1 MENVNTLQ
9 NGNAG
14 NNQVADIKVEGLFK
28 AVNASYAYIEF
39 DKKGNIL
46 FANDT
51 FLHWMGYEAAEIE
64 GKHHRIFVDA
74 KQAKSPEY
82 AQFWADLNKGA
93 FQKGEFKRF
102 TKSGA
107 AVWLA
112 GNYTPITN
120 AKGQVTKVIK
130 LASNI
135 TQSKQDVLEMNRLNN
150 HVKSQSDAL
159 HQQVESTTAMQE
171 EIQRVL
177 RDTQH
182 QEQYLNELLNVSN
195 DSILTI
201 DRAYGLVNY
210 NKFFAATL
218 EALGLEATKGFDI
231 FSMFPPAARAGK
243 KALYDRVFAGETIET
258 PDSIVLEGVE
268 KHYSVQHS
276 PLRGGDGRI
285 VAVAIFARDITDVTV
300 ARRKTEELLATSRK
314 QAEEMGATL
323 QRFNL
328 VTQTTT
334 EGLWDMTVPDNL
346 VFSDDT
352 PFWWADRFRH
362 MVGYTDEQ
370 DFPNRLDSWANL
382 LHPDH
387 KAATLEA
394 FNAHLLDLTGQTPY
408 DVEYQLK
415 LRNGEYKWFRA
426 VGNTVRDENGK
437 PLRVAGTLI
446 DIQALK
452 DLNSFQLEL
461 EAKVQARTAEI
472 EGLLASSQIQTE
484 QLENA
489 QAEMQNILLES
500 QGKEQYLNELINSSK
515 DSIFTVDREFKLISF
530 NNTLRATYSNFG
542 ITLEKGTDMLQIL
555 EGAEKAKLT
564 DNYTRAFNG
573 ENIEIIQSFESE
585 GVAGHYAI
593 NYSPI
598 YDEKNAVI
606 AVAVFSK
613 DVSASVNAQ
622 KQTERLLEEAQKQQ
636 QAIAASE
643 EELRRN
649 MEELQVTQEQMTKN
663 QIELA
668 GQMAALNNASIV
680 SEVDTKGYILSVN
693 DEFCRIAKYTR
704 EELVGQ
710 KQSIVRHPDMP
721 AELFKD
727 LWATITKGQVWRGDV
742 KNRAKDGSH
751 YWVAATIT
759 PVLNELGK
767 PVKYIGVR
775 YDITEQKDQEAKI
788 NRMLQEA
795 QQQAEAMHA
804 QSEEMQQNVEEM
816 QATQEEM
823 RRKDVQM
830 TGQINAINASYAYIE
845 FDKQGNVL
853 TANDLFLQ
861 LMGYEL
867 EEIKGKHHRTFVD
880 ATHTRTNEYQE
891 FWRQLNAGQSQ
902 KGEFKRLARN
912 GREVWMTATYTPVYN
927 EHNQIVKFIKL
938 ANDITAFS
946 LGFQAS
952 TRFIDDLKKG
962 NLETTMSLN
971 GVKLEGDIA
980 KVTGDLEDLRDT
992 IKGIVTEVNRVVYLA
1007 GTEGQL
1013 RERLKLNGV
1022 EGAWKDLGESLNQ
1035 LLKNISEPVLE
1046 INRIVTAMSM
1056 GDLTQTFAMNATGDL
1071 ADLSNALNIAIRNIN
1086 KLIRGIEENAF
1097 TVASSSAQMLERAES
1112 MKKSTTEVAAAISQM
1127 AEGAQEQALR
1137 TDESSKLVEDIL
1149 RSSNDMGGKADIIT
1163 KAAEKGQNS
1172 CNDGLRIIR
1181 AVVENMHEITRSA
1194 DTTSTSIDVLTN
1206 RSEEISRTLNVIT
1219 DIASQTNLLALNAAI
1234 EAARAGDAGR
1244 GFAVVAD
1251 EIRKLAEDSRRSAVE
1266 IERVVK
1272 DVQKDTAGATKA
1284 IDKMK
1289 TNVENGTKATREAE
1303 AVFESIH
1310 TSSVDTLGLSKQV
1323 LTATKEQQGSI
1334 NVVVKN
1340 IEKIVVVAEE
1350 TASGTQEVASSS
1362 RELNKSMNE
1371 VSDTGRNLSGV
1382 ANQLKSSVAQFKL
1395 S

>member
-1 MENVNTLQ
+1 M
-9 NGNAG
+9 
-14 NNQVADIKVEGLFK
+14 
-28 AVNASYAYIEF
+28 
-39 DKKGNIL
+39 
-46 FANDT
+46 
-51 FLHWMGYEAAEIE
+51 
-64 GKHHRIFVDA
+64 
-74 KQAKSPEY
+74 
-82 AQFWADLNKGA
+82 
-93 FQKGEFKRF
+93 
-102 TKSGA
+102 
-107 AVWLA
+107 
-112 GNYTPITN
+112 
-120 AKGQVTKVIK
+120 
-130 LASNI
+130 
-135 TQSKQDVLEMNRLNN
+135 
-150 HVKSQSDAL
+150 
-159 HQQVESTTAMQE
+159 
-171 EIQRVL
+171 
-177 RDTQH
+177 
-182 QEQYLNELLNVSN
+182 
-195 DSILTI
+195 
-201 DRAYGLVNY
+201 
-210 NKFFAATL
+210 
-218 EALGLEATKGFDI
+218 
-231 FSMFPPAARAGK
+231 
-243 KALYDRVFAGETIET
+243 
-258 PDSIVLEGVE
+258 
-268 KHYSVQHS
+268 
-276 PLRGGDGRI
+276 
-285 VAVAIFARDITDVTV
+285 
-300 ARRKTEELLATSRK
+300 
-314 QAEEMGATL
+314 
-323 QRFNL
+323 
-328 VTQTTT
+328 
-334 EGLWDMTVPDNL
+334 
-346 VFSDDT
+346 
-352 PFWWADRFRH
+352 
-362 MVGYTDEQ
+362 
-370 DFPNRLDSWANL
+370 
-382 LHPDH
+382 
-387 KAATLEA
+387 
-394 FNAHLLDLTGQTPY
+394 
-408 DVEYQLK
+408 
-415 LRNGEYKWFRA
+415 
-426 VGNTVRDENGK
+426 
-437 PLRVAGTLI
+437 
-446 DIQALK
+446 
-452 DLNSFQLEL
+452 
-461 EAKVQARTAEI
+461 
-472 EGLLASSQIQTE
+472 EGLLTSSQEQAQT
-484 QLENA
+484 
-489 QAEMQNILLES
+489 LLR
-500 QGKEQYLNELINSSK
+500 Q
-515 DSIFTVDREFKLISF
+515 
-530 NNTLRATYSNFG
+530 
-542 ITLEKGTDMLQIL
+542 
-555 EGAEKAKLT
+555 
-564 DNYTRAFNG
+564 
-573 ENIEIIQSFESE
+573 
-585 GVAGHYAI
+585 
-593 NYSPI
+593 
-598 YDEKNAVI
+598 
-606 AVAVFSK
+606 
-613 DVSASVNAQ
+613 
-622 KQTERLLEEAQKQQ
+622 
-636 QAIAASE
+636 E
-643 EELRRN
+643 EEMRRN
-649 MEELQVTQEQMTKN
+649 VEEMTKN
-663 QIELA
+663 QIELV
-668 GQMAALNNASIV
+668 GQMAALNNAAIV
-680 SEVDTKGYILSVN
+680 SEVDTKGHILAVN
-693 DEFCRIAKYTR
+693 DEFCRLAKYTR
-704 EELVGQ
+704 EELIGQ

-727 LWATITKGQVWRGDV
+727 LWSTITQGKVWKGEV

-759 PVLNELGK
+759 PVLNEQGK

-775 YDITEQKDQEAKI
+775 YDITDQKDQEAKI
-788 NRMLQEA
+788 SQMLKDA
-795 QQQAEAMHA
+795 QAQAEAMHA

-845 FDKQGNVL
+845 FDKNGNVL

-867 EEIKGKHHRTFVD
+867 DEIKGKHHRTFVEGD
-880 ATHTRTNEYQE
+880 YARTGEYGE
-891 FWRQLNAGQSQ
+891 FWRQLNAGQPQ

-912 GREVWMTATYTPVYN
+912 GRTVWMTATYTPVYN
-927 EHNQIVKFIKL
+927 ENNQIIKFIKL
-938 ANDITAFS
+938 ANDVTAFS
-946 LGFQAS
+946 VGFQAS

-962 NLETTMSLN
+962 NLETVMNLN

-1007 GTEGQL
+1007 GAEGQL

-1022 EGAWKDLGESLNQ
+1022 DGSWKDLGESLNQ

-1289 TNVENGTKATREAE
+1289 NNVENGTKATREAE
-1303 AVFESIH
+1303 AVFESIN
-1310 TSSVDTLGLSKQV
+1310 TSSVETLQLSKQV
-1323 LTATKEQQGSI
+1323 LTATKEQQNSI
-1334 NVVVKN
+1334 HVVVKN

>member
-9 NGNAG
+9 NGNAS
-14 NNQVADIKVEGLFK
+14 NNQVADIKVEGLLK

-64 GKHHRIFVDA
+64 GKHHRIFLDA
-74 KQAKSPEY
+74 RQAKSPAY

-93 FQKGEFKRF
+93 FQQGEFKRF

-107 AVWLA
+107 EVWLA

-135 TQSKQDVLEMNRLNN
+135 TQAKQDVLEMNRLND
-150 HVKSQSDAL
+150 HVKSQTEAL
-159 HQQVESTTAMQE
+159 HQQVESTTAVQE
-171 EIQRVL
+171 EVQRVL
-177 RDTQH
+177 RNTQH

-218 EALGLEATKGFDI
+218 EALGLKATKGFDI
-231 FSMFPPAARAGK
+231 FSMFPPSARTGK

-276 PLRGGDGRI
+276 PLRGGDGQI
-285 VAVAIFARDITDVTV
+285 IAVAIFARDTTEVTV
-300 ARRKTEELLATSRK
+300 ARRKAEELLATSRK

-323 QRFNL
+323 QRFDL

-334 EGLWDMTVPDNL
+334 EGVWDMAVPDNL
-346 VFSDDT
+346 VFQDDT

-362 MVGYTDEQ
+362 MVGYTSEQ

-387 KAATLEA
+387 KADTLEA
-394 FNAHLLDLTGQTPY
+394 FNAHLLDLTGRTPY

-446 DIQALK
+446 DIQPLK

-484 QLENA
+484 QLEKT
-489 QAEMQNILLES
+489 QAEMQKILLES

-515 DSIFTVDREFKLISF
+515 DSIFTVDREFRLISF
-530 NNTLRATYSNFG
+530 NNTLKATYLNFG

-564 DNYTRAFNG
+564 DNYTKAFNG
-573 ENIEIIQSFESE
+573 ENIEIIQSFDSE

-598 YDEKNAVI
+598 YDQKNAVI

-643 EELRRN
+643 EELRQN
-649 MEELQVTQEQMTKN
+649 M
-663 QIELA
+663 
-668 GQMAALNNASIV
+668 
-680 SEVDTKGYILSVN
+680 
-693 DEFCRIAKYTR
+693 
-704 EELVGQ
+704 
-710 KQSIVRHPDMP
+710 
-721 AELFKD
+721 
-727 LWATITKGQVWRGDV
+727 
-742 KNRAKDGSH
+742 
-751 YWVAATIT
+751 
-759 PVLNELGK
+759 
-767 PVKYIGVR
+767 
-775 YDITEQKDQEAKI
+775 
-788 NRMLQEA
+788 
-795 QQQAEAMHA
+795 
-804 QSEEMQQNVEEM
+804 EEM

-823 RRKDVQM
+823 RRKDVHM

-845 FDKQGNVL
+845 FDKQGHVL

-867 EEIKGKHHRTFVD
+867 EEIKGKHHRTFVNAD
-880 ATHTRTNEYQE
+880 YARTGEYGE

-938 ANDITAFS
+938 ANDITAFT

-952 TRFIDDLKKG
+952 TRFIDDLRKG

-980 KVTGDLEDLRDT
+980 KVTRDLEDLRDT

-1013 RERLKLNGV
+1013 RERLKLAGT
-1022 EGAWKDLGESLNQ
+1022 EGSWKDLGESLNQ

-1163 KAAEKGQNS
+1163 KAAEKGQHS
-1172 CNDGLRIIR
+1172 CTDGLRIIR

-1194 DTTSTSIDVLTN
+1194 DTTSASIDVLTN

-1289 TNVENGTKATREAE
+1289 TNVENGTKATKEAE
-1303 AVFESIH
+1303 AVFESIN
-1310 TSSVDTLGLSKQV
+1310 TSSVETLQLSKQV
-1323 LTATKEQQGSI
+1323 LSATKEQQGSI

>member
-1 MENVNTLQ
+1 MENGNTLQ
-9 NGNAG
+9 KGNLTS
-14 NNQVADIKVEGLFK
+14 QVADIQVEGLLK

-46 FANDT
+46 YANPT
-51 FLHWMGYEAAEIE
+51 FLHWMGYEADEIK
-64 GKHHRIFVDA
+64 GKHHRLFLDA

-82 AQFWADLNKGA
+82 VQFWASLNNGE

-107 AVWLA
+107 EVWLA
-112 GNYTPITN
+112 GNYTPIAN

-135 TQSKQDVLEMNRLNN
+135 TQAKQDVLEMTRLNN
-150 HVKSQSDAL
+150 HVKSQTDAL
-159 HQQVESTTAMQE
+159 HQQVESTTAVQE
-171 EIQRVL
+171 EIQRML
-177 RDTQH
+177 QETQN
-182 QEQYLNELLNVSN
+182 QELYLNELLNVSN

-201 DRAYGLVNY
+201 DHAYRLVNY

-218 EALGLEATKGFDI
+218 TALGLKATKGFDI
-231 FSMFPPAARAGK
+231 FSMFPPAAKDGK
-243 KALYDRVFAGETIET
+243 KALYDRVFAGESIET
-258 PDSIVLEGVE
+258 PDAIVLEGVE
-268 KHYSVQHS
+268 KYYSVQHS
-276 PLRGGDGRI
+276 PLRGQDGQI
-285 VAVAIFARDITDVTV
+285 IAVAIFARDVTEVTV
-300 ARRKTEELLATSRK
+300 ARRKTEELLAASQQQATALRATQEEMAK
-314 QAEEMGATL
+314 NQAETAHIL
-323 QRFNL
+323 QRLNL
-328 VTQTTT
+328 VTQTST
-334 EGLWDMTVPDNL
+334 EGLWDMTVPDNM
-346 VFSDDT
+346 VFQDDT
-352 PFWWADRFRH
+352 PFWWADRFRQ
-362 MVGYTDEQ
+362 MVGYTNEQ

-387 KAATLEA
+387 KAPTLAA
-394 FNAHLLDLTGQTPY
+394 FNAHLVDLSGQTPY

-415 LRNGEYKWFRA
+415 LKNGQYKWFRA
-426 VGNTVRDENGK
+426 VGKTVRDENGK
-437 PLRVAGTLI
+437 PLRVAGSLI

-452 DLNSFQLEL
+452 DLSSFQSEL
-461 EAKVQARTAEI
+461 EAKVQARTAEM
-472 EGLLASSQIQTE
+472 ERLLASSQEQAQTLLRQE
-484 QLENA
+484 D
-489 QAEMQNILLES
+489 EM
-500 QGKEQYLNELINSSK
+500 
-515 DSIFTVDREFKLISF
+515 
-530 NNTLRATYSNFG
+530 
-542 ITLEKGTDMLQIL
+542 
-555 EGAEKAKLT
+555 
-564 DNYTRAFNG
+564 
-573 ENIEIIQSFESE
+573 
-585 GVAGHYAI
+585 
-593 NYSPI
+593 
-598 YDEKNAVI
+598 
-606 AVAVFSK
+606 
-613 DVSASVNAQ
+613 
-622 KQTERLLEEAQKQQ
+622 
-636 QAIAASE
+636 
-643 EELRRN
+643 RRN
-649 MEELQVTQEQMTKN
+649 VEEMSRN
-663 QIELA
+663 QIELV
-668 GQMAALNNASIV
+668 GQMAALNNAAIV

-693 DEFCRIAKYTR
+693 DEFCRLAKYTR

-727 LWATITKGQVWRGDV
+727 LWSTITQGKVWKGEV
-742 KNRAKDGSH
+742 KNRAKDGSY

-759 PVLNELGK
+759 PVLNEQGK

-775 YDITEQKDQEAKI
+775 YDITEQKDQEGKI
-788 NRMLQEA
+788 SLMLKEA
-795 QQQAEAMHA
+795 QSQAEAMHA

-845 FDKQGNVL
+845 FDKHGNVL

-867 EEIKGKHHRTFVD
+867 DEIKGKHHRTFVEGD
-880 ATHTRTNEYQE
+880 YARTGEYGE
-891 FWRQLNAGQSQ
+891 FWRQLNAGQPQ

-912 GREVWMTATYTPVYN
+912 GRAVWMTATYTPVYN

-938 ANDITAFS
+938 ANDVTAFS

-992 IKGIVTEVNRVVYLA
+992 IKGIMTEVNRVVYLA
-1007 GTEGQL
+1007 GAEGQL

-1022 EGAWKDLGESLNQ
+1022 EGAWKDLGESLNG

-1056 GDLTQTFAMNATGDL
+1056 GDLTQTFAMQATGDL

-1303 AVFESIH
+1303 AVFESIN
-1310 TSSVDTLGLSKQV
+1310 TSSVETLQLSKQV
-1323 LTATKEQQGSI
+1323 LTATKEQQSSI
-1334 NVVVKN
+1334 HVVVKN

>member
-1 MENVNTLQ
+1 MENGNTLQ
-9 NGNAG
+9 KGNLTSQEA
-14 NNQVADIKVEGLFK
+14 NIQVEGLLK

-46 FANDT
+46 FANPT
-51 FLHWMGYEAAEIE
+51 FLHWMGYEADEIT
-64 GKHHRIFVDA
+64 GKHHRIFLDA
-74 KQAKSPEY
+74 KQAKSPDY
-82 AQFWADLNKGA
+82 AQFWAALNNGE

-107 AVWLA
+107 ELWLA

-120 AKGQVTKVIK
+120 PKGQVTKVIK

-135 TQSKQDVLEMNRLNN
+135 TQSKQDVLEMNRLND
-150 HVKSQSDAL
+150 HVKSQTEAL
-159 HQQVESTTAMQE
+159 HQQVESTTAVQE
-171 EIQRVL
+171 EVQRAL
-177 RDTQH
+177 RETQN
-182 QEQYLNELLNVSN
+182 QEQYLNDLLNASN
-195 DSILTI
+195 DSMMTI
-201 DRAYGLVNY
+201 DREYRLVNY
-210 NKFFAATL
+210 NKIFAATL
-218 EALGLEATKGFDI
+218 EALGLRATKGFDI
-231 FSMFPPAARAGK
+231 FQMFPPAERNAV
-243 KALYDRVFAGETIET
+243 KASYDRAFAGESFEI
-258 PDSIVLEGVE
+258 PASMQVEGIE
-268 KHYSVQHS
+268 KHFSVQNS
-276 PLRGGDGRI
+276 PLRDKDGRI
-285 VAVAIFARDITDVTV
+285 IAVAAFARDVTAVVV
-300 ARRKTEELLATSRK
+300 AQRKTEALLAASQEQAVEMAKK
-314 QAEEMGATL
+314 QAETAHIL
-323 QRFNL
+323 QRLNL
-328 VTQTTT
+328 VTQTST
-334 EGLWDMTVPDNL
+334 EGLWDMTVPDDM

-352 PFWWADRFRH
+352 PFWWADRFRQ
-362 MVGYTDEQ
+362 MVGYTNEQ

-387 KAATLEA
+387 KAPTLAA
-394 FNAHLLDLTGQTPY
+394 FNAHLVDLSGQTPY

-415 LRNGEYKWFRA
+415 LKNGQYRWFRA
-426 VGNTVRDENGK
+426 VGKTVRDGNGK
-437 PLRVAGTLI
+437 PLRVAGSLI

-461 EAKVQARTAEI
+461 EAKVKERTAE
-472 EGLLASSQIQTE
+472 
-484 QLENA
+484 
-489 QAEMQNILLES
+489 M
-500 QGKEQYLNELINSSK
+500 
-515 DSIFTVDREFKLISF
+515 
-530 NNTLRATYSNFG
+530 
-542 ITLEKGTDMLQIL
+542 
-555 EGAEKAKLT
+555 
-564 DNYTRAFNG
+564 
-573 ENIEIIQSFESE
+573 
-585 GVAGHYAI
+585 
-593 NYSPI
+593 
-598 YDEKNAVI
+598 
-606 AVAVFSK
+606 
-613 DVSASVNAQ
+613 
-622 KQTERLLEEAQKQQ
+622 ERLLAASQKQQ
-636 QAIAASE
+636 EALSTSE
-643 EELRRN
+643 EELRQN
-649 MEELQVTQEQMTKN
+649 MEELSTIQNENHRLLLASQEKERYAAQLMGASRDNIFVVNREYKVIDINTSFEALYSGLGVGVERGMDVFQLLAEQERSKHKDLYDRVFSGESFEITEYITPLDSYFLSAYSPLKN
-663 QIELA
+663 QQ
-668 GQMAALNNASIV
+668 G
-680 SEVDTKGYILSVN
+680 EVYAVAI
-693 DEFCRIAKYTR
+693 FAK
-704 EELVGQ
+704 
-710 KQSIVRHPDMP
+710 
-721 AELFKD
+721 
-727 LWATITKGQVWRGDV
+727 
-742 KNRAKDGSH
+742 
-751 YWVAATIT
+751 
-759 PVLNELGK
+759 
-767 PVKYIGVR
+767 
-775 YDITEQKDQEAKI
+775 DITELVNARKQAE
-788 NRMLQEA
+788 RLLQEA
-795 QQQAEAMHA
+795 QAQADAMHA

-845 FDKQGNVL
+845 FDRQGNVL
-853 TANDLFLQ
+853 TANDLLLQ

-867 EEIKGKHHRTFVD
+867 EEIRGKHHRTFVE
-880 ATHTRTNEYQE
+880 AEYARTSDYQE
-891 FWRQLNAGQSQ
+891 FWRQLNAGQPQ
-902 KGEFKRLARN
+902 KGEFKRLDRH
-912 GREVWMTATYTPVYN
+912 GRTVWMMATYTPVYN

-962 NLETTMSLN
+962 NLETTMNLN
-971 GVKLEGDIA
+971 GVKLDGAIA
-980 KVTGDLEDLRDT
+980 KVTSDLEDLRDT
-992 IKGIVTEVNRVVYLA
+992 IKGIVTEVNRMVYLA
-1007 GTEGQL
+1007 GSEGQL

-1022 EGAWKDLGESLNQ
+1022 DGAWKDLGESLNQ

-1056 GDLTQTFAMNATGDL
+1056 GDLTQTFTMNATGDL

-1112 MKKSTTEVAAAISQM
+1112 MKKSTTEVAAAITQM

-1194 DTTSTSIDVLTN
+1194 DITSTSIDVLTN

-1289 TNVENGTKATREAE
+1289 TNVENGTKATRDAE
-1303 AVFESIH
+1303 AVFESIN
-1310 TSSVDTLGLSKQV
+1310 TSSVETLQLSKQV